1 MLAERQEQVRQT
13 AVLFSKTQQELEAAK
28 KAQTAWQEY
37 LAELTPQLN
46 KAKELDVQITEKQ
59 KQWLDAQAEEKKE
72 LRPERKTG
80 KRTGRIAPTDK
91 AASGDLEGDR
101 GLVWAL
107 HGLCGFDTGCL
118 IGAYSSCR
126 PGDG

>member
-1 MLAERQEQVRQT
+1 MVGRTGGRKEG
-13 AVLFSKTQQELEAAK
+13 TQ
-28 KAQTAWQEY
+28 
-37 LAELTPQLN
+37 
-46 KAKELDVQITEKQ
+46 
-59 KQWLDAQAEEKKE
+59 
-72 LRPERKTG
+72 PERKTG